1 MAQTDVAPRVRG
13 VRRFGRRQRAFGMSE
28 TEAHAYLATKETLRR
43 IARSSQVSSLTSGAV
58 TITWQQPATASR

>member
-13 VRRFGRRQRAFGMSE
+13 VRRFGRRQRTSGMSE
-28 TEAHAYLATKETLRR
+28 TEAHAYLAAKETLRR